1 MNGHLS
7 EALDALIAAIG
18 LPDTI
23 RLIEALGGT
32 RWHVPKALP
41 ADHPWIGVLGAETA
55 GKLRD
60 AFDGETG
67 LRIPRDKRVLDGL
80 IYRDYEA
87 GMSQNA
93 LAIQYRL
100 DVRSV
105 QNALARHRARQ
116 AEAGQGDL
124 FGGLGA

>member
-1 MNGHLS
+1 
-7 EALDALIAAIG
+7 
-18 LPDTI
+18 
-23 RLIEALGGT
+23 
-32 RWHVPKALP
+32 
-41 ADHPWIGVLGAETA
+41 
-55 GKLRD
+55 
-60 AFDGETG
+60 
-67 LRIPRDKRVLDGL
+67 
-80 IYRDYEA
+80 
-87 GMSQNA
+87 MSQNA